1 MTDNTIVLY
10 GDLLSQPVRAIYWFL
25 AINRIDFELQEIL
38 LGKKEARTEG
48 FSKINP
54 LQKMPALKY
63 KGEIY
68 VESHN
73 ILRFLSQEFN
83 LNQYYGETLKEKTK
97 VDTYLDW
104 HHLGIRTY
112 AQSLFAQ
119 KYLMP
124 KFGTGLYND
133 RNLNAEEGVPIG
145 LKQIENV
152 FLKNGENKYIVG
164 DRLTIADFSCYC
176 ELKQL
181 EGINFDFTPYKG
193 IEKWR
198 RQMESLEGY
207 KESNIKINELASQ
220 K

>member
-1 MTDNTIVLY
+1 MSDNKVILY
-10 GDLLSQPVRAIYWFL
+10 GDLLSQPVRAVYWFL
-25 AINRIDFELQEIL
+25 KINKIEFELHEIL
-38 LGKKEARTEG
+38 LGKKEARTEEY
-48 FSKINP
+48 SKINP

-68 VESHN
+68 IESHN
-73 ILRFLSQEFN
+73 ILRFLAQEFN

-181 EGINFDFTPYKG
+181 EGIKYDFSPYKS

-198 RQMESLEGY
+198 KQMESLDGY
-207 KESNIKINELASQ
+207 KETNDKINEVASQ
-220 K
+220 Q